1 MAHSKDL
8 FECSIC
14 TQLLNDPVTITC
26 GHSFCMKCI
35 YTHLYTK
42 RNRRRTYSCP
52 LCRETFNE
60 RPVLKRNTIL
70 ANLVE
75 EYKKA
80 SSQGAAADDAAPGD
94 AQCDICTERKRK
106 ACMFCQVCL
115 ASYCQTHLEPHF
127 IVPPLKKHRLITAS
141 INIKESICGRHDKL
155 QDIYCLTDQQFV
167 CRMCALDEH
176 KDHDIVSAET
186 KRQELQSHLEKT
198 KEKIAERVVISE
210 KLMDAARSIRD
221 AAWEA
226 CDDFERVCEERILLY
241 THFLRKKCSE
251 MREKVGEA
259 EKAGVDWTERL
270 LRPLKR
276 ELSELRRRESKIC
289 QLSQT
294 EDPIQF
300 LQGFQTLGDLPV
312 LIDSH
317 RVLDNLTKFVTAQK
331 NKMKKMCDKEKND
344 QMDYSG
350 KIIMSRRTR
359 PQKGRTRPQKGRT
372 RPQKGRTR
380 PQKGRTRTEL
390 LMKYSK
396 IEVDPDTVAACLYLS
411 DTKKEI
417 SWRDKGQAHPDHP
430 DRFTYFN
437 QALCK
442 EGLRGNYYWEVEW
455 DGGIVE
461 VAVSYRGIGRKGS
474 GKDCCFG
481 HNALSWKLICSP
493 SGCTFWHN
501 NLHKGQIPPAVSGKV
516 GVHLDYKEG
525 TLAFY
530 SVSGVESLTLLHQ
543 IQTTFTEPLYPGF
556 TVDLGA
562 TLKISDIQF
571 RDSAHFPMLMY

>member
-1 MAHSKDL
+1 MAHAVDL
-8 FECSIC
+8 FDCSVC
-14 TQLLNDPVTITC
+14 LGLLEDPVTTTC
-26 GHSFCMKCI
+26 GHSYCMKCI
-35 YTHLYTK
+35 NTFWDTK
-42 RNRRRTYSCP
+42 HDSKETYSCP
-52 LCRETFNE
+52 QCRQTFNR

-70 ANLVE
+70 ANLLE
-75 EYKKA
+75 EHKKTTR
-80 SSQGAAADDAAPGD
+80 QGAAPTVASDDNIYAAPGD
-94 AQCDICTERKRK
+94 VQCDLCTGRKRK
-106 ACMFCQVCL
+106 AHMFCQVCL
-115 ASYCQTHLEPHF
+115 ASYCEAHLEPHF
-127 IVPPLKKHRLITAS
+127 QVPPLQKHKLVKAS
-141 INIKESICGRHDKL
+141 TRIKESICSRHDKL
-155 QDIYCLTDQQFV
+155 QELYCRTDRQFL
-167 CRMCALDEH
+167 CLMCAVDEH
-176 KDHDIVSAET
+176 KGHNTISVTEE
-186 KRQELQSHLEKT
+186 KQEMQRHLEKT
-198 KEKIAERVVISE
+198 KWVITDRVLASEAKME
-210 KLMDAARSIRD
+210 KLMEAAGSIRD
-221 AAWEA
+221 AAWEV

-259 EKAGVDWTERL
+259 EKAGVDWTEHHL
-270 LRPLKR
+270 GQLKR
-276 ELSELRRRESKIC
+276 EVSELRRRESKIC

-312 LIDSH
+312 LTDSH
-317 RVLDNLTKFVTAQK
+317 RELDNLTKFVTAQK
-331 NKMKKMCDKEKND
+331 NKMKKMSDEEKRD
-344 QMDYSG
+344 LTDYSG

-359 PQKGRTRPQKGRT
+359 PQE
-372 RPQKGRTR
+372 
-380 PQKGRTRTEL
+380 GRTRTEL
-390 LMKYSK
+390 VMKYKNSK

-417 SWRDKGQAHPDHP
+417 SWCDKDQAHPDHP
-430 DRFTYFN
+430 DRFTYFY

-442 EGLRGNYYWEVEW
+442 KGLRGNHYWEVEW

-461 VAVSYRGIGRKGS
+461 VAVSYRGIDRKGS

-501 NLHKGQIPPAVSGKV
+501 NLHKGQIPPAVSHKV
-516 GVHLDYKEG
+516 GVHLNYEEG

-556 TVDLGA
+556 SVDLGA
-562 TLKISDIQF
+562 TLKISNI
-571 RDSAHFPMLMY
+571 

>member
-14 TQLLNDPVTITC
+14 TQLLNDPVTTTC
-26 GHSFCMKCI
+26 GHSFCVKCI
-35 YTHLYTK
+35 YTHWDTK

-75 EYKKA
+75 EYKKKA
-80 SSQGAAADDAAPGD
+80 SSQGAAADAAADAAAPGD

-106 ACMFCQVCL
+106 ACLFCQVCL

-141 INIKESICGRHDKL
+141 INIKESICFRHDKL
-155 QDIYCLTDQQFV
+155 QELYCRTDRQFL
-167 CRMCALDEH
+167 CLMCAVDEH
-176 KDHDIVSAET
+176 KDHDIILAET
-186 KRQELQSHLEKT
+186 KRQELQSHLGKT

-226 CDDFERVCEERILLY
+226 CDDFERVCIQWY
-241 THFLRKKCSE
+241 THFTKKKCSE

-259 EKAGVDWTERL
+259 EKAGVDWTEHHL
-270 LRPLKR
+270 GQLKR
-276 ELSELRRRESKIC
+276 EVSELRRRESKIC

-312 LIDSH
+312 LTDSH
-317 RVLDNLTKFVTAQK
+317 RELDNLTKFVTAQK
-331 NKMKKMCDKEKND
+331 NKMKKMCDEEKRD
-344 QMDYSG
+344 LTDYSG
-350 KIIMSRRTR
+350 KINMSRRTR
-359 PQKGRTRPQKGRT
+359 PQE
-372 RPQKGRTR
+372 
-380 PQKGRTRTEL
+380 GRTRTEL
-390 LMKYSK
+390 VMKYKNSK
-396 IEVDPDTVAACLYLS
+396 IKVDPDTVAACLYLS

-417 SWRDKGQAHPDHP
+417 SWCDKDQAHPDHP
-430 DRFTYFN
+430 DRFTYFY

-442 EGLRGNYYWEVEW
+442 KGLRGNHYWEVEW

-501 NLHKGQIPPAVSGKV
+501 NLHKGQIPPAVSRKV
-516 GVHLDYKEG
+516 GVHLNYEEG

-530 SVSGVESLTLLHQ
+530 SVSGVENLTLLHQ

-556 TVDLGA
+556 SVDLGA
-562 TLKISDIQF
+562 TLKISNI
-571 RDSAHFPMLMY
+571 

>member
-1 MAHSKDL
+1 MANSRDL

-14 TQLLNDPVTITC
+14 TQLLKDPVTTTC

-35 YTHLYTK
+35 YTYWDTK

-60 RPVLKRNTIL
+60 RPVLKRSTVL
-70 ANLVE
+70 ANLLE

-106 ACMFCQVCL
+106 ASMFCQECL

-127 IVPPLKKHRLITAS
+127 SVPPLKKHRLMTAS
-141 INIKESICGRHDKL
+141 INIKESICGRHDRLK
-155 QDIYCLTDQQFV
+155 DIYCLTDQQFV
-167 CRMCALDEH
+167 CVMCALDEH
-176 KDHDIVSAET
+176 KEHDIVSAET

-226 CDDFERVCEERILLY
+226 CDDFERVCEERIRLY
-241 THFLRKKCSE
+241 THFMRKKYPE

-294 EDPIQF
+294 EDPIQL
-300 LQGFQTLGDLPV
+300 LQGFQTLGELPV
-312 LIDSH
+312 LTDSH
-317 RVLDNLTKFVTAQK
+317 RELDNLTKFVTAQK
-331 NKMKKMCDKEKND
+331 NKMKKMCDEEKKD
-344 QMDYSG
+344 LMDYSG

-359 PQKGRTRPQKGRT
+359 RQE
-372 RPQKGRTR
+372 
-380 PQKGRTRTEL
+380 GRTRTEL
-390 LMKYSK
+390 LMKYKNSK

-417 SWRDKGQAHPDHP
+417 SWCDKDQAHRDHP

-442 EGLRGNYYWEVEW
+442 KGLRGNYYWEVEW

-474 GKDCCFG
+474 GKDCRFG

-501 NLHKGQIPPAVSGKV
+501 NLHKGQIPPAVSHKV

-525 TLAFY
+525 KLAFY
-530 SVSGVESLTLLHQ
+530 SVSGVDSLTLLHQ

-556 TVDLGA
+556 FVDLGA
-562 TLKISDIQF
+562 TLKISNI
-571 RDSAHFPMLMY
+571 